1 MSESKENT
9 ESNYIYTV
17 NDVGIHA
24 TIAEFCTLAP
34 TDAAPIVLDAA
45 KKEFETKKG
54 LDLTPRRQELASKFE
69 FIERIS
75 QNQSQEA
82 LDHLKLKATEAFL
95 NKSSL
100 LLYTNKQQQQR

>member
-1 MSESKENT
+1 MSKSKENT
-9 ESNYIYTV
+9 KSNYIYAV

-34 TDAAPIVLDAA
+34 ADATPIVLAAA

-75 QNQSQEA
+75 QNQLQEA

-95 NKSSL
+95 KSSL
-100 LLYTNKQQQQR
+100 LLYTNKQQQQRQ